1 MREQITGLNRV
12 QKPILTVG
20 QCPRCYR
27 VFNKTTYANQI
38 QKPAIQQHAFE
49 EPLSYTKNMRNM
61 LKLTASDKS
70 KNLEQEMN
78 RDRRH
83 PLMLTN
89 RHNHTAQ

>member
-38 QKPAIQQHAFE
+38 QKPSIQQHAFE
-49 EPLSYTKNMRNM
+49 EPLSYTK
-61 LKLTASDKS
+61 K
-70 KNLEQEMN
+70 
-78 RDRRH
+78 
-83 PLMLTN
+83 
-89 RHNHTAQ
+89 